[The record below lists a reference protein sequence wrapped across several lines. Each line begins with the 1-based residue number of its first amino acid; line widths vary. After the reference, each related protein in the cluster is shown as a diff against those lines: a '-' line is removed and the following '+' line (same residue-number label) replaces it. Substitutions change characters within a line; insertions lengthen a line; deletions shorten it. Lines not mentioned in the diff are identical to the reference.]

1 MPLRRNSLLAPRR
14 ADGTP
19 VAGLKQENEKRDMTE
34 NKTAYAGVEVPV
46 EDKVRFLSDP
56 GIYSHGPT
64 EVEVLETH
72 MSWVFLA
79 GPRVFKL
86 KKPVRYDFLDF
97 STLSKREVAVRDEVE
112 LNRRLASDVY
122 AVPHPLVMGPEG
134 QLSLGGAGG
143 PVAEWLVEM
152 RRLPEERNLEAM
164 IAAGALTPAHIGQ
177 VAEVLKGFYRALPA
191 VEIAPEGYAAQFAAE
206 FAKTRAVLTDPALAL
221 GEPQLDAALEAYDRV
236 HAEARP
242 HLLRRAEEGHVVEG
256 HGDLRPEHVFL
267 TDPPVIIDCLE
278 FNRALRLVDPLDEIA
293 FLGMECAKLGPEWV
307 AGALY
312 RGLDAALGDPPPVL
326 AEFYWRYRAL
336 LRARLTLLHLVVQ
349 PERTP
354 WKWRPLA
361 RRYVALSCRPDLMRL
376 PPEGR

>member
-1 MPLRRNSLLAPRR
+1 
-14 ADGTP
+14 
-19 VAGLKQENEKRDMTE
+19 MTE
-34 NKTAYAGVEVPV
+34 NKTANPGAEVPIG
-46 EDKVRFLSDP
+46 DKVRFLSDP
-56 GIYSHGPT
+56 GTYVHGPA
-64 EVEVLETH
+64 EVEIVETH

-79 GPRVFKL
+79 GPKVFKL
-86 KKPVRYDFLDF
+86 KKPVCYDFLDF
-97 STLSKREVAVRDEVE
+97 STLSKRAVAVRDEVE
-112 LNRRLASDVY
+112 LNRRLAPGVY
-122 AVPHPLVMGPEG
+122 AAPRPLVIGPDG
-134 QLSLGGAGG
+134 RLSLDASEGT
-143 PVAEWLVEM
+143 VVEWLVEM
-152 RRLPEERNLEAM
+152 RRLPEGRNLEAM

-177 VAEVLKGFYRALPA
+177 VAQVLKGFYRALPP
-191 VEIAPEGYAAQFAAE
+191 VEIAPEDYAAQFAAE
-206 FAKTRAVLTDPALAL
+206 YAKTRAVLTDPALKL
-221 GEPQLDAALEAYDRV
+221 DEPQLDAALDAYDRA
-236 HAEARP
+236 HAEAHP
-242 HLLRRAEEGHVVEG
+242 HLLRRAGEGQVVEG

-312 RGLDAALGDPPPVL
+312 RGLGAALGDPPPVL
-326 AEFYWRYRAL
+326 VEFYWRYRAL

-361 RRYVALSCRPDLMRL
+361 RRYVALSCRPELMRP